1 MFIILIYVRTY
12 IKTLPWPVK
21 SFFEENIWR
30 LFSAITVLIMRGHP
44 FHLLLCPPGIP
55 INTKISQKLTF
66 TLSQQLLSIIY
77 IYKCVKIFSALS
89 HMTGVISPLT
99 PLNIYFYSI
108 SRPCRFYF
116 NLRNFSKFIYVN
128 FIRYKFVHIMYY
140 RFLQKRVYTHK

>member
-1 MFIILIYVRTY
+1 MGKITANRALYVDVRHHVYHLDICIRTY

-21 SFFEENIWR
+21 SLFEENIWR
-30 LFSAITVLIMRGHP
+30 LISAITVLIMRGHP

-66 TLSQQLLSIIY
+66 TLTQHLLSIIY
-77 IYKCVKIFSALS
+77 IYKCVKMILELS

-108 SRPCRFYF
+108 SRPGLISSYII
-116 NLRNFSKFIYVN
+116 SVN
-128 FIRYKFVHIMYY
+128 SYM
-140 RFLQKRVYTHK
+140 